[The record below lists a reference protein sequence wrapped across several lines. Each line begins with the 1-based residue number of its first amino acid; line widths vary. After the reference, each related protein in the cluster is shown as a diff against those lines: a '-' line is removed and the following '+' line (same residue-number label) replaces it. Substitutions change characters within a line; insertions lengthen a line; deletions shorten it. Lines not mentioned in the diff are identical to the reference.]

1 MNRTLESPIDRLRK
15 VRPAIL
21 DRVELFLP
29 VDEQEAYLREL
40 PTRSIPE
47 QRVRRRRARTRYV
60 LFAVVFAVLAVMV
73 GLVVLPQRAGPNRSD
88 GLRKAGHQ
96 HPVHVHLSGGVS
108 TIPGFLV
115 PTYLPPGATQIPN
128 TPATEYQHMIAT
140 FEEGAH
146 DPALSPSDRQGAL
159 MQLNALEAHEGYYF
173 AHTAFFDYG
182 IPGAA
187 NNTTVT
193 ADFALQIEES
203 TIALGDNSMGGFLTF
218 SPIMVNGVR
227 GQLTMPSSGFGYYS
241 ISWTVGNT
249 NYSVTSSRFNTSYG
263 ISGLTM
269 EEALR
274 VADGMKPPSGPV
286 VSS

>member
-1 MNRTLESPIDRLRK
+1 MNRTLESPIDRLRE

-29 VDEQEAYLREL
+29 LDEQEAYLREL

-47 QRVRRRRARTRYV
+47 QRVRRRRARGRYV
-60 LFAVVFAVLAVMV
+60 LFAVVFTVLAVMLS
-73 GLVVLPQRAGPNRSD
+73 LVVLPQTVGPNRSK
-88 GLRKAGHQ
+88 GLGKLGHQ
-96 HPVHVHLSGGVS
+96 QPLHIHLSAGVS
-108 TIPGFLV
+108 TIPGFLI

-140 FEEGAH
+140 EFAWAN
-146 DPALSPSDRQGAL
+146 DPSLSPTDRRAAMGMLSAL
-159 MQLNALEAHEGYYF
+159 LEHDFYAHS
-173 AHTAFFDYG
+173 AFFDYG
-182 IPGAA
+182 MPGAA

-193 ADFALQIEES
+193 TDFAFQIEES
-203 TIALGDNSMGGFLTF
+203 PIALGDNSMGGFLTF

-263 ISGLTM
+263 ISGLTV